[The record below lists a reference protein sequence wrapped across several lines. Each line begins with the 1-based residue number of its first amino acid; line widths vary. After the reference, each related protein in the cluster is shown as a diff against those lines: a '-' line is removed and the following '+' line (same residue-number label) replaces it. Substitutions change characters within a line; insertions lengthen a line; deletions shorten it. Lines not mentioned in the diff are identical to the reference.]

1 MPMITPDQAQAK
13 WVRNTQAAT
22 QSVTDGVNAV
32 TTAPGQKA
40 AANKAGWLAG
50 INAAADKWATKVA
63 AVSLGQW
70 QQSMI
75 TDGIPRMQ
83 QGVQS
88 KQANYGAF
96 AAKFYPYVQ
105 AGAAQ
110 IAAMPKGGTEA
121 GINRAVAMIRYNAAF
136 KG

>member
-32 TTAPGQKA
+32 SVAPGQKA
-40 AANKAGWLAG
+40 AAQKQVWLAQL
-50 INAAADKWATKVA
+50 NASADKWARNVA
-63 AVSLGQW
+63 AVSLGEW
-70 QQSMI
+70 QQAMI

-88 KQANYGAF
+88 KQAKYGQF
-96 AAKFYPYVQ
+96 AAKFFPYVA